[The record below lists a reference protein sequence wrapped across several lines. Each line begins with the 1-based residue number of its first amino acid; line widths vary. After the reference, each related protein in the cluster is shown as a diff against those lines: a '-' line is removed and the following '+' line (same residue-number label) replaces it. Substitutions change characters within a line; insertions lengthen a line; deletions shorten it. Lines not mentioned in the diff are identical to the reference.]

1 MIFSRASKLSYGE
14 WLALWLSRVF
24 HPFVITIPT
33 LALALL
39 LTGSTWHESLL
50 WTSVAVAIVTLPL
63 ALWVAVNV
71 RRGRYSDS
79 FVTIREQRRSLY
91 LLAGICFIALTV
103 VLSVTRAPIIAL
115 ACLYAAV
122 GANTIAAVV
131 NRYVTKVSLH
141 ATATAGCAAV
151 LFSLSAPIGAVLW
164 LITLAVGWAR
174 VRLAHHTIG
183 QILVGWGIAT
193 ACVWIVWDFIF

>member
-103 VLSVTRAPIIAL
+103 VLSVT
-115 ACLYAAV
+115 
-122 GANTIAAVV
+122 
-131 NRYVTKVSLH
+131 KVSLH
-141 ATATAGCAAV
+141 AMATAGCAAV

-193 ACVWIVWDFIF
+193 ASVWIVWYFMF